1 MEAMHIECFLSP
13 LQRLSALWYTH
24 NPWSDSTIH
33 RRQTGVLLLRRR
45 LLHFFSIS
53 TANRTYFSNYLNSIF
68 YNGKY
73 RVQVAYDIASE
84 FNILSKLPK
93 ATPFIAIFKH
103 HLLGWGSWTR
113 TSEYRSQSPV
123 PYRLGDTPI
132 LVGTWGFEPETV
144 RL

>member
-1 MEAMHIECFLSP
+1 MFSFTPVKAICPVVHTQPSVRLHNTPKADRRIASSSAAIALFLASAP
-13 LQRLSALWYTH
+13 LTELT
-24 NPWSDSTIH
+24 SD
-33 RRQTGVLLLRRR
+33 
-45 LLHFFSIS
+45 
-53 TANRTYFSNYLNSIF
+53 YLNSIF
-68 YNGKY
+68 YNGEY
-73 RVQVAYDIASE
+73 RVQVAYDIANK

>member
-1 MEAMHIECFLSP
+1 MSVFFHLCKGYLPCGTHTTLGQTPQYTEGKPAYCFFVGG
-13 LQRLSALWYTH
+13 YCT
-24 NPWSDSTIH
+24 
-33 RRQTGVLLLRRR
+33 
-45 LLHFFSIS
+45 FFSIS
-53 TANRTYFSNYLNSIF
+53 TANRAYFSNYLNSIF
-68 YNGKY
+68 YNGEY
-73 RVQVAYDIASE
+73 RVQVAYDIANE

-93 ATPFIAIFKH
+93 AIPFIAIFKR

-132 LVGTWGFEPETV
+132 LVGTWGFEPETD